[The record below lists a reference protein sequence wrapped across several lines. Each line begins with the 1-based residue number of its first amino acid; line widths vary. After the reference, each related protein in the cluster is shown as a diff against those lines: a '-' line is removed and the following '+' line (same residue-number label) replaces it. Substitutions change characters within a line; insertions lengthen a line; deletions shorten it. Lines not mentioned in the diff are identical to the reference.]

1 MMQDTTQPIV
11 QDATSAA
18 PAAQPIISRLHS
30 TVEAAQGMRFDPLDI
45 ATWKWDAV
53 LWGNTLKTW
62 LIAIAIAVV
71 LQAIFWVFRK
81 YAVLG
86 RARSLASKTNSLV
99 DDFVVELLSDLRYWW
114 VATVSL
120 VLASKV
126 LYMGQPIEVGGV
138 SVATSRLHTVAI
150 IVTALQLLLSS
161 RIVVKYAIQ
170 ALLRR
175 TTHADGTVDETIN
188 TSTGVLRALGMF
200 AICTIIVLLAL
211 DNLGVKVTPLLT
223 GLGIGGIAIALAAQN
238 ILGDLFASFI
248 IIFDK
253 PFVVGDAITVGDKS
267 GTVEKIG
274 IKTTR
279 VRASTGEQL
288 VFGNASLLG
297 STVQNF
303 KRMQERRVTATYGV
317 TYETPAAKLRDIPG
331 IVKSALERHEH
342 VRYERCHLKA
352 LNTFS
357 VDFEL
362 VYWITSPDF
371 SIHVSVQH
379 ALNLELLER
388 FAAEGIEF
396 AYPTQT
402 EIVKDFSRPGEEKTS
417 KRG

>member
-18 PAAQPIISRLHS
+18 PAAQPVISRLHS
-30 TVEAAQGMRFDPLDI
+30 VVEAAQGMRFDPLDI
-45 ATWKWDAV
+45 GTWRWESV

-62 LIAIAIAVV
+62 TIAFGIAVV
-71 LQAIFWVFRK
+71 LQAIFWLFRK

-86 RARSLASKTNSLV
+86 RARTLAHKTNSLV

-138 SVATSRLHTVAI
+138 SVATSRLHTLAI

-303 KRMQERRVTATYGV
+303 KRMQERRVMATYGV

-331 IVKSALERHEH
+331 IVKAALERHEH

>member
-1 MMQDTTQPIV
+1 
-11 QDATSAA
+11 DATSAA
-18 PAAQPIISRLHS
+18 PAAQPIISRLQP
-30 TVEAAQGMRFDPLDI
+30 VIEAAQGTRFDPLDI
-45 ATWKWDAV
+45 ATWRWESV

-62 LIAIAIAVV
+62 TIAIIIAVV
-71 LQAIFWVFRK
+71 LQAIFWLFRK

-86 RARSLASKTNSLV
+86 RARTLASRTNSLV

-114 VATVSL
+114 VATMSV

-126 LYMGQPIEVGGV
+126 LYMGQPIELGGV
-138 SVATSRLHTVAI
+138 PVAVSRLHTLAI

-253 PFVVGDAITVGDKS
+253 PFVVGDFITVGDKM

-274 IKTTR
+274 IKTSR
-279 VRASTGEQL
+279 VRALSGEQL
-288 VFGNASLLG
+288 VFGNASLLN

-303 KRMQERRVTATYGV
+303 KRMQERRVAATYGV
-317 TYETPAAKLRDIPG
+317 TYDTSPDKLRAIPG
-331 IVKSALERHEH
+331 IIKAAVERHELA
-342 VRYERCHLKA
+342 RFDRCHFK
-352 LNTFS
+352 TFNS
-357 VDFEL
+357 YSLDFEL
-362 VYWITSPDF
+362 IYWVKSPDF
-371 SIHVSVQH
+371 MVHKDIQH
-379 ALNLELLER
+379 ALNIELVEK
-388 FAAEGIEF
+388 FAAQEIEF
-396 AYPTQT
+396 AFPTQV
-402 EIVKDFSRPGEEKTS
+402 EIVKDFSRPGEEKTT